1 MPRLHTGT
9 YTQLGVARQVLG
21 LDSFV
26 VLHGMSAFAPAM
38 EAFSFFKAIKNKA
51 HGAVADC
58 VDARVHTPLS
68 RLENGGADALGVLG
82 GLAARLGGI

>member
-1 MPRLHTGT
+1 
-9 YTQLGVARQVLG
+9 
-21 LDSFV
+21 
-26 VLHGMSAFAPAM
+26 M
-38 EAFSFFKAIKNKA
+38 EVFSFFKAIKNKA